1 MQTGVAHMAI
11 LVFSFIYLFVRVRT
25 EIPFERERR
34 PRKDHKDEGGL
45 EGGYSTVQF
54 LLLVLL
60 LSGAAEAHCR
70 EAGLL
75 LWMQQIASILCS
87 LDVVKNCAITLIKPS
102 QNPYLQTS
110 GSCQSGRG
118 ESGIFPQAFK
128 KGGSNLRSRLPL
140 PSQTTGF
147 LLFFFS
153 VAQKQCFHF
162 FFYYINTSVNITPS
176 CLHFPSFWC
185 THTWRRKHET
195 ANRRWTVP
203 YSVNLGLIILIW
215 CTPQPQAYH
224 HQN

>member
-102 QNPYLQTS
+102 QNPYLQTW

-118 ESGIFPQAFK
+118 GSGIFPQAFK

-162 FFYYINTSVNITPS
+162 FFL
-176 CLHFPSFWC
+176 LH
-185 THTWRRKHET
+185 
-195 ANRRWTVP
+195 
-203 YSVNLGLIILIW
+203 
-215 CTPQPQAYH
+215 
-224 HQN
+224 